1 MGINYMAKSRTFVHP
16 AAWLIGSAL
25 IVAAPPSAAS
35 EPAKR
40 GWVLDSGREIP
51 SPQPSK
57 PTLRI
62 RGKQLS
68 GSTGCNSF
76 TATLSKRPD
85 KRVAIE
91 QVSQTRKM
99 CGPKDGEVEAAFV
112 RALSATEFLKKERRR
127 LTFLSGNQEVL
138 LVWTRA
144 DKSARPRSTHRKSGR
159 SSRKAIR
166 AVRLSR

>member
-1 MGINYMAKSRTFVHP
+1 
-16 AAWLIGSAL
+16 AWLIGSAL

-91 QVSQTRKM
+91 QVSQTRKI
-99 CGPKDGEVEAAFV
+99 CGPRDGEVEAAFV
-112 RALSATEFLKKERRR
+112 RTLSATEVLNEKRRR
-127 LTFLSGNQEVL
+127 LTLLPRHLEVRL
-138 LVWTRA
+138 GRTRA
-144 DKSARPRSTHRKSGR
+144 D
-159 SSRKAIR
+159 
-166 AVRLSR
+166 